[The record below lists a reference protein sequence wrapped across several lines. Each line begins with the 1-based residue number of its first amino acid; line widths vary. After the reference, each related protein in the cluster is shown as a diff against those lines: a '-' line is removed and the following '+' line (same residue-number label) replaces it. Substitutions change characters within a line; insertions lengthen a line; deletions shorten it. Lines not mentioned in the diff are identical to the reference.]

1 MERTELA
8 VVTVCAVT
16 GAVAIFAVPALILG
30 TGLYATRAGLDF
42 QTVKL
47 LMICVTA
54 FIGAIAIGIGVVLA
68 RWERRN
74 GINLNL

>member
-30 TGLYATRAGLDF
+30 TGLYATRAGLVF

-74 GINLNL
+74 GINL